1 MRYTTEQTERANAT
15 SIIALLRE
23 MGYSNSIEQVGRN
36 GEYKG
41 HGFGGLQINDTTGQ
55 FHCFSN
61 PDLKGVGAV
70 NFLMKFANVRFLDAM
85 EKLGE
90 YKDNDTYYRPH
101 TQIQKPVAE
110 KKEFIAPEHA
120 ENNKRV
126 YAYLCKSRGISSDVV
141 HTLIHAGLLYQD
153 KKGNAVF
160 LNMDK
165 DKAIGAHVCGTMTDV
180 RFKQN
185 LGTGSFQFVGES
197 SVNLHAYVFESPIDM
212 MSFMSLHSDRI
223 STSNFISMSGLKPNQ
238 IVEIAQQNPDL
249 KFCFCVDND
258 EAGKNFV
265 EGMSKHI
272 DSEKV
277 YTSRELETANVKD
290 YNDLLKIHN
299 LEIKS
304 NEKES
309 TDIER

>member
-1 MRYTTEQTERANAT
+1 
-15 SIIALLRE
+15 
-23 MGYSNSIEQVGRN
+23 
-36 GEYKG
+36 
-41 HGFGGLQINDTTGQ
+41 
-55 FHCFSN
+55 
-61 PDLKGVGAV
+61 
-70 NFLMKFANVRFLDAM
+70 MKFANVRFLDAM
-85 EKLGE
+85 QKLGE
-90 YKDNDTYYRPH
+90 YKDNDTYYRP
-101 TQIQKPVAE
+101 QKPVAE
-110 KKEFIAPEHA
+110 KKEFILPEHA
-120 ENNKRV
+120 DNNKRV

-141 HTLIHAGLLYQD
+141 HTLIQAGLLYQD

-185 LGTGSFQFVGES
+185 LGTGSLQFVGES
-197 SVNLHAYVFESPIDM
+197 SVNHHAYVFESPIDM
-212 MSFMSLHSDRI
+212 MSFMSLHPDRI
-223 STSNFISMSGLKPNQ
+223 GASNFISMSGFKPNQ
-238 IVEIAQQNPDL
+238 IVEIAQQNPNL

-265 EGMSKHI
+265 ENMSKHI

-299 LEIKS
+299 QHG
-304 NEKES
+304 KES